1 MMSFRLLGLFDLL
14 NITIMSLDK
23 GLSFTQEITVE
34 ERNTAIAHGSGKLP
48 VYATPAM
55 VAFME
60 NTAVQCIENDLGE
73 GLDTVGIQIDTKHIK
88 ATKVGKKVTCTA
100 KLTEVDGKKLTF
112 EIEAADEDG
121 PIGSSLH
128 KRYVIDPIK
137 FMERA

>member
-1 MMSFRLLGLFDLL
+1 MALE
-14 NITIMSLDK
+14 K
-23 GLSFTQEITVE
+23 GLSFTQEITVKE
-34 ERNTAIAHGSGKLP
+34 NDTAIAHGSGSLP
-48 VYATPAM
+48 VFATPAM

-60 NTAVQCIENDLGE
+60 NTSVECIANDLDKK
-73 GLDTVGIQIDTKHIK
+73 LDTVGIQINTKHLK

>member
-1 MMSFRLLGLFDLL
+1 
-14 NITIMSLDK
+14 MSLDK

-34 ERNTAIAHGSGKLP
+34 ENNTAIAHGSGKLP
-48 VYATPAM
+48 VFATPAM

-60 NTAVQCIENDLGE
+60 NTAVKCIENDLDK
-73 GLDTVGIQIDTKHIK
+73 GLDTVGIQINTKHIK

-112 EIEAADEDG
+112 EIEAKDEDG

-128 KRYVIDPIK
+128 KRYIIDPIK

>member
-1 MMSFRLLGLFDLL
+1 MALE
-14 NITIMSLDK
+14 K
-23 GLSFTQEITVE
+23 GLSFTQEITVTE
-34 ERNTAIAHGSGKLP
+34 NDTAIAHGSGSLP
-48 VYATPAM
+48 VFATPAM

-60 NTAVQCIENDLGE
+60 NTSVECIANDLDKK
-73 GLDTVGIQIDTKHIK
+73 LDTVGIQINTKHLK

>member
-1 MMSFRLLGLFDLL
+1 
-14 NITIMSLDK
+14 MSLEK
-23 GLSFTQEITVE
+23 GLSFTQELTVE
-34 ERNTAIAHGSGKLP
+34 ENNTAIAHGSGSLP
-48 VYATPAM
+48 VFATPAM

-60 NTAVQCIENDLGE
+60 NTATKCIANDLDKK
-73 GLDTVGIQIDTKHIK
+73 LDTVGIQIDTKHVK

-100 KLTEVDGKKLTF
+100 KLTKVDGKKLTF

-128 KRYVIDPIK
+128 KRYIIDPVK

>member
-1 MMSFRLLGLFDLL
+1 
-14 NITIMSLDK
+14 MSLDK

-34 ERNTAIAHGSGKLP
+34 ENNTAIAHGSGKLP
-48 VYATPAM
+48 VFATPAM

-60 NTAVQCIENDLGE
+60 NTAVKCIENDLDK
-73 GLDTVGIQIDTKHIK
+73 GLDTVGIQINTKHIK

-128 KRYVIDPIK
+128 KRYIIDPVK

>member
-1 MMSFRLLGLFDLL
+1 
-14 NITIMSLDK
+14 MSLDK

-34 ERNTAIAHGSGKLP
+34 ENNTAIAHGSGKLP
-48 VYATPAM
+48 VFATPAM

-60 NTAVQCIENDLGE
+60 NTAVKCIENNLDKA
-73 GLDTVGIQIDTKHIK
+73 LDTVGIQIDTKHIK

>member
-1 MMSFRLLGLFDLL
+1 
-14 NITIMSLDK
+14 MSLDK

-34 ERNTAIAHGSGKLP
+34 ENNTAIAHGSGKLP
-48 VYATPAM
+48 VFATPAM

-60 NTAVQCIENDLGE
+60 NTAVKCIENDLDK
-73 GLDTVGIQIDTKHIK
+73 GLDTVGIQINTKHIK

-112 EIEAADEDG
+112 EIETTDEDG

-128 KRYVIDPIK
+128 KRYIIDPIK

>member
-1 MMSFRLLGLFDLL
+1 MALE
-14 NITIMSLDK
+14 K
-23 GLSFTQEITVE
+23 GLSFTQEITVTE
-34 ERNTAIAHGSGKLP
+34 NDTAIAHGSGSLP
-48 VYATPAM
+48 VFATPAM

-60 NTAVQCIENDLGE
+60 NTAVKCIANDLDKK
-73 GLDTVGIQIDTKHIK
+73 LDTVGIQINTKHLK
-88 ATKVGKKVTCTA
+88 ATKVGKKVACTA

>member
-1 MMSFRLLGLFDLL
+1 MALE
-14 NITIMSLDK
+14 K
-23 GLSFTQEITVE
+23 GLSFTQEITVTE
-34 ERNTAIAHGSGKLP
+34 NDTAIAHGSGSLP
-48 VYATPAM
+48 VFATPAM

-60 NTAVQCIENDLGE
+60 NTAVKCIANDLDKK
-73 GLDTVGIQIDTKHIK
+73 LDTVGIQINTKHLK

>member
-1 MMSFRLLGLFDLL
+1 
-14 NITIMSLDK
+14 MSLDK

-34 ERNTAIAHGSGKLP
+34 EINTAIAHGSGKLP
-48 VYATPAM
+48 VFATPAM

-100 KLTEVDGKKLTF
+100 KLTKVDGKKLTF

>member
-1 MMSFRLLGLFDLL
+1 
-14 NITIMSLDK
+14 MSLEK
-23 GLSFTQEITVE
+23 GLSCTQELTVKE
-34 ERNTAIAHGSGKLP
+34 ENTAIAHGSGNLP

-55 VAFME
+55 AAFME
-60 NTAVQCIENDLGE
+60 STAVKCIANDLDKK
-73 GLDTVGIQIDTKHIK
+73 LDTVGIQINIKHQK

-121 PIGSSLH
+121 KIGSALH
-128 KRYVIDPIK
+128 KRYVIDPVK

>member
-1 MMSFRLLGLFDLL
+1 
-14 NITIMSLDK
+14 MSLEK

-34 ERNTAIAHGSGKLP
+34 ENNTAIAHGSGKLP
-48 VYATPAM
+48 VFATPAM

-60 NTAVQCIENDLGE
+60 NTAVKCIENDLDK
-73 GLDTVGIQIDTKHIK
+73 GLDTVGIQINTKHIK

-128 KRYVIDPIK
+128 KRYIINPIK

>member
-1 MMSFRLLGLFDLL
+1 
-14 NITIMSLDK
+14 MSLEE
-23 GLSFTQEITVE
+23 GLNFTQELIVE
-34 ERNTAIAHGSGKLP
+34 DTNTAIAHGSGKLP
-48 VYATPAM
+48 VFATPAM

-60 NTAVQCIENDLGE
+60 NTAVKCIENGLDK

-100 KLTEVDGKKLTF
+100 TLTKVDGKKLTF
-112 EIEAADEDG
+112 QIEATDEDG

-128 KRYVIDPIK
+128 KRYIIDPIK

>member
-1 MMSFRLLGLFDLL
+1 
-14 NITIMSLDK
+14 MSLDK

-34 ERNTAIAHGSGKLP
+34 ASNTAIAHGSGKLP
-48 VYATPAM
+48 VFATPAM

-60 NTAVQCIENDLGE
+60 NTAVKCIENDLDK

-137 FMERA
+137 FMARA

>member
-1 MMSFRLLGLFDLL
+1 MALE
-14 NITIMSLDK
+14 K
-23 GLSFTQEITVE
+23 GLSFTQEITVKE
-34 ERNTAIAHGSGKLP
+34 NDTAIAHGSGSLP
-48 VYATPAM
+48 VFATPAM

-60 NTAVQCIENDLGE
+60 NTAVKCIANDLDKKLE
-73 GLDTVGIQIDTKHIK
+73 TVGIQINTKHLK

-100 KLTEVDGKKLTF
+100 RLTEVDGKKLTF

>member
-1 MMSFRLLGLFDLL
+1 
-14 NITIMSLDK
+14 MSLDK

-34 ERNTAIAHGSGKLP
+34 EKDTAISHGSGKLP
-48 VYATPAM
+48 VFATPAM

-60 NTAVQCIENDLGE
+60 NTAVKCIENDLDK
-73 GLDTVGIQIDTKHIK
+73 GLDSVGIQIDTKHIK

-100 KLTEVDGKKLTF
+100 SLIDVDGKKLSF
-112 EIEAADEDG
+112 QIEAADEDG

-128 KRYVIDPIK
+128 KRYIIDPVK